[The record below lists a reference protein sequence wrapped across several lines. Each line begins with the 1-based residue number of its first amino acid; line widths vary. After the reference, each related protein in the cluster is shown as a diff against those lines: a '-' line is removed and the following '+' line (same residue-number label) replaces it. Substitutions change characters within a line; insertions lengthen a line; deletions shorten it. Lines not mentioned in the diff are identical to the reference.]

1 MARPSLEGGAGESP
15 LLAAKTP
22 RALVARVDTYCKR
35 LGITRSEF
43 VRQALEEYAD
53 FLDDYVD
60 ALEP

>member
-1 MARPSLEGGAGESP
+1 MARPLEGGAGESP
-15 LLAAKTP
+15 LLVVRTP

-60 ALEP
+60 ALKP

>member
-1 MARPSLEGGAGESP
+1 MARPSLERGPSAIFS
-15 LLAAKTP
+15 LRAP

-60 ALEP
+60 ALKP

>member
-15 LLAAKTP
+15 LLVARTP

-60 ALEP
+60 ALKP